1 MIPIGSAACYDCRF
15 QSKLLLLII
24 DVTVPPELK
33 ITSQRDVLESGSLD
47 PRDDRELRRD

>member
-33 ITSQRDVLESGSLD
+33 ITSHRDVSYGNLD
-47 PRDDRELRRD
+47 NWILAMIEN